1 MDLGTKFSQG
11 EEIEGGHFGQV
22 RTLRGEGAYFG
33 QIVRLRGPWTYVYKG
48 FFADH

>member
-1 MDLGTKFSQG
+1 MGPFGTS
-11 EEIEGGHFGQV
+11 EEIEGG
-22 RTLRGEGAYFG
+22 GAYFG

>member
-22 RTLRGEGAYFG
+22 RTLRGVILDKIGDLGGA
-33 QIVRLRGPWTYVYKG
+33 IEDK
-48 FFADH
+48 